1 MTVDTARPGR
11 HRAGRGRAHRY
22 HAGRGGRHAGPALC
36 RAPGRG
42 ARGRAVHAHDLLRA
56 YAADR
61 AAEEDAEPERVAA
74 LARLFDWY
82 RHTVDAAARLLYPE
96 ILRLTAADPGPA
108 AFTSSTAALAW
119 LDAERP
125 NLVAA
130 VVHGTP
136 GVGWTLSDLLRGAHS
151 RSVAR
156 PATAGTRR
164 TA

>member
-1 MTVDTARPGR
+1 MAALTGTTPDGAAATLDRLSAAHLVEEHADGR
-11 HRAGRGRAHRY
+11 YTFR
-22 HAGRGGRHAGPALC
+22 
-36 RAPGRG
+36 
-42 ARGRAVHAHDLLRA
+42 DLLRA
-56 YAADR
+56 HAADR

-96 ILRLTAADPGPA
+96 ILRLTAADPGPV